1 MIFKYTMNNLFEEY
15 ADHLER
21 ASKKDELLT
30 DEGKSCE
37 TSEMSTVGG
46 GAGGP
51 SIAGYTLPL
60 GASPTGRRSKKRKR
74 S

>member
-1 MIFKYTMNNLFEEY
+1 
-15 ADHLER
+15 
-21 ASKKDELLT
+21 
-30 DEGKSCE
+30 
-37 TSEMSTVGG
+37 MSTVGG

-60 GASPTGRRSKKRKR
+60 GASPTRRSKKRKR